1 MLSPGQRAAW
11 DLACDGQR
19 VRRTNFKSRPRP
31 RGKLLT
37 SDSCHAS
44 REKGD
49 VEKIPKPVALA
60 TAMQLRSL
68 LKETED
74 IGLSMHR
81 TFILARI
88 RTPRCSERALH
99 PTLRYSI
106 RGEDQPTL
114 AVQQPPK
121 TRKHFFF
128 SFDFR
133 SCFRALSERLVN
145 FANFPVSKPASATSH
160 KEEGTSGSCR
170 RGDERLMRI
179 ENRLAYSKPI
189 LLLALLLFSQVQVQS
204 WSNAARISP
213 VGSRGS
219 TSTSAMLR
227 FATFRIARPAAAPGQ
242 RIIAASL
249 RCAVRQASMSLSSS
263 VTPSEE
269 SQTRNSDPSAA
280 AVVVGGGRGI
290 GLAMAKNLCS
300 RFAGRIYVT
309 ARNPQKS
316 PGLQELID
324 AQDLQPVGQG
334 SHDAPTHQQSL
345 AHRLI
350 LTVLVLVLGAGR
362 RAEDSRHGDGRYAG
376 EQRGGLCPIPPF

>member
-1 MLSPGQRAAW
+1 
-11 DLACDGQR
+11 
-19 VRRTNFKSRPRP
+19 
-31 RGKLLT
+31 
-37 SDSCHAS
+37 
-44 REKGD
+44 
-49 VEKIPKPVALA
+49 
-60 TAMQLRSL
+60 
-68 LKETED
+68 
-74 IGLSMHR
+74 
-81 TFILARI
+81 
-88 RTPRCSERALH
+88 
-99 PTLRYSI
+99 
-106 RGEDQPTL
+106 
-114 AVQQPPK
+114 
-121 TRKHFFF
+121 
-128 SFDFR
+128 
-133 SCFRALSERLVN
+133 
-145 FANFPVSKPASATSH
+145 
-160 KEEGTSGSCR
+160 
-170 RGDERLMRI
+170 MRI

-219 TSTSAMLR
+219 TGTSTSAMLR
-227 FATFRIARPAAAPGQ
+227 FATFRIAGPAAAPGQ

-249 RCAVRQASMSLSSS
+249 RCAVRQASMSVSSS

-345 AHRLI
+345 TRASLNSDCSCSCSCDWCRAASGRFTPWRWTLRRRAAWRFVPDSPVLI
-350 LTVLVLVLGAGR
+350 LQALLAAPPRLSRLCHKTLCREVTHHILDPESLNSAREPQIILGIVYCA
-362 RAEDSRHGDGRYAG
+362 DGATERD
-376 EQRGGLCPIPPF
+376 